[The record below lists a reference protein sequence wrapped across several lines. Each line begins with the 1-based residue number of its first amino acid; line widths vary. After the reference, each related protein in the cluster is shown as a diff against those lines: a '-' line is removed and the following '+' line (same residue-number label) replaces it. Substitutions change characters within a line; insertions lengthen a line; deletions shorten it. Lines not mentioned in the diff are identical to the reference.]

1 MPKTDLFVHSALRSL
16 RAPSLILAFWSVK
29 VTSDTVHE
37 PLLAPLSHC
46 EVEVTSLAPKA
57 ASKTGVAL
65 MNHRLLVQGHHHC

>member
-16 RAPSLILAFWSVK
+16 RAPSLILAFRSVK
-29 VTSDTVHE
+29 VTSDTV
-37 PLLAPLSHC
+37 LAPLSHC

-65 MNHRLLVQGHHHC
+65 MNHRFLVQGHHHC